1 MDELLQSTTKG
12 LFCVPGNFFI
22 DPHSPVPRAVVT
34 HAHTDHACWG
44 CQHYLAAQPS
54 EHLLRLRMDEASE
67 FQFLPYRESITL
79 GGVRVS
85 FHPAGHI
92 LGSAQVRLEYRG
104 KIALITGDYK
114 LGSDPTCEAWEP
126 VKCHLM
132 ITESTFGLPVYR
144 WQPQETIVESINQW
158 WRESR
163 DAEKCCLLYAYA
175 VGKASERQT
184 GYRTEVDGR
193 AHAFIERIE

>member
-1 MDELLQSTTKG
+1 MDALLQSTTQG

-22 DPHSPVPRAVVT
+22 DPHSPVSRAVVT

-54 EHLLRLRMDEASE
+54 EHLLRLRMDKASE

-114 LGSDPTCEAWEP
+114 LGRDPTCEAWEP

-144 WQPQETIVESINQW
+144 WQPEETIIESINQW
-158 WRESR
+158 WHS
-163 DAEKCCLLYAYA
+163 D
-175 VGKASERQT
+175 
-184 GYRTEVDGR
+184 
-193 AHAFIERIE
+193 